1 MSVLVNAEQHQVVE
15 QAKQKKKEQAVDMLQ
30 GLILGATV
38 RRQTTQKAHL
48 LERFATGA
56 VCVRLT
62 ANIRVYLCRWD
73 F

>member
-15 QAKQKKKEQAVDMLQ
+15 QAKQKKKQQAVDMLQ
-30 GLILGATV
+30 GLILGATA

-56 VCVRLT
+56 VCVRLA

-73 F
+73 C